1 VRWPESEGGGLSE
14 TGGRVVRRIRVR
26 DDVAGHVADSGGV
39 ARCVN
44 A

>member
-1 VRWPESEGGGLSE
+1 MAEAGGSAVARVGGG
-14 TGGRVVRRIRVR
+14 RAVRRIRVR
-26 DDVAGHVADSGGV
+26 DDVVGHVADSGGV